1 LNIVPTLL
9 AVTAVFF
16 HTAFVKNVARGAI
29 FKLKIHQNACAATGG
44 KLQSSP
50 DLLAGFQ
57 GAASWQGRGRRRK
70 RRNFKGRDSVPPLF
84 FFTI

>member
-1 LNIVPTLL
+1 VRPLGENYRAP
-9 AVTAVFF
+9 
-16 HTAFVKNVARGAI
+16 
-29 FKLKIHQNACAATGG
+29 
-44 KLQSSP
+44 P

-70 RRNFKGRDSVPPLF
+70 RRNFKGRDSVPPLL